1 MRCGVV
7 GPAVNT
13 EIVDPEI
20 IRKDQDN
27 VRTVLCRL
35 GIESNA
41 ERNQKEEW
49 RSFHAGHRLGGRVC
63 VRERYCQFAV
73 SFSRLA
79 CQIKR

>member
-1 MRCGVV
+1 
-7 GPAVNT
+7 
-13 EIVDPEI
+13 
-20 IRKDQDN
+20 
-27 VRTVLCRL
+27 L

-49 RSFHAGHRLGGRVC
+49 RSFHAGHRLGGRFC
-63 VRERYCQFAV
+63 VRERYCQCAV

>member
-1 MRCGVV
+1 
-7 GPAVNT
+7 
-13 EIVDPEI
+13 
-20 IRKDQDN
+20 
-27 VRTVLCRL
+27 L

-63 VRERYCQFAV
+63 VRERYCQCAV